1 MDIQINIVK
10 TTWVRSIWQQKK
22 KEYPDSVIYIAG
34 DSFDNDNVES
44 IRLSNNLK
52 FKTSKIEKT
61 ILGVFIMQVEKMIQ
75 DMYNIAINN

>member
-1 MDIQINIVK
+1 MDIQINILK

-22 KEYPDSVIYIAG
+22 KEYSDSVIYIAG

-52 FKTSKIEKT
+52 FKTPKIEKT

>member
-10 TTWVRSIWQQKK
+10 TTWVSSIWQQKK

>member
-10 TTWVRSIWQQKK
+10 TTWVRSRWQQKK

>member
-1 MDIQINIVK
+1 MDIQINILK
-10 TTWVRSIWQQKK
+10 TTWVRGIWQQKK

-52 FKTSKIEKT
+52 FKTSKIEK
-61 ILGVFIMQVEKMIQ
+61 LF
-75 DMYNIAINN
+75 

>member
-1 MDIQINIVK
+1 MDIQINILK

>member
-1 MDIQINIVK
+1 MDIQINILK
-10 TTWVRSIWQQKK
+10 TTWVRSIWQQKE

-34 DSFDNDNVES
+34 DSFGNDNVES
-44 IRLSNNLK
+44 IRLSNDLK

>member
-1 MDIQINIVK
+1 MDIQINILK
-10 TTWVRSIWQQKK
+10 MTWVRSIWQQKK
-22 KEYPDSVIYIAG
+22 KGYPDSVIYIAG

-52 FKTSKIEKT
+52 FKAPKIEKT

>member
-61 ILGVFIMQVEKMIQ
+61 ILGVFIMQVEKMIR

>member
-1 MDIQINIVK
+1 MDIQINILK

-22 KEYPDSVIYIAG
+22 KEYSDSVIYIAG

>member
-10 TTWVRSIWQQKK
+10 MTWVRSIWQQKK

>member
-34 DSFDNDNVES
+34 DSFGNDNVES

>member
-1 MDIQINIVK
+1 M
-10 TTWVRSIWQQKK
+10 TTEEKK
-22 KEYPDSVIYIAG
+22 YPDSVIYIAG

>member
-1 MDIQINIVK
+1 MDIQINILK
-10 TTWVRSIWQQKK
+10 TTWVSSIWQQKK
-22 KEYPDSVIYIAG
+22 KEYSDSVIYIAG

>member
-52 FKTSKIEKT
+52 FKTSKIGKT